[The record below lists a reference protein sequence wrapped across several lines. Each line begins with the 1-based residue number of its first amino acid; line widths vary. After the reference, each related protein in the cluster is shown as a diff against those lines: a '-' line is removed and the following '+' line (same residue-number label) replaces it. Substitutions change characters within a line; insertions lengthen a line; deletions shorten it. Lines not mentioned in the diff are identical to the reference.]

1 MLKRKSR
8 ILISVLCITGI
19 ILSLIYI
26 AFFMNKKENNIKEY
40 VIIEEGIE
48 SINSMYGEEI
58 IKRGN
63 YKNGDDYISIDDVE
77 NMLETLGLE
86 DIKNVIRVKLGK
98 ADKISRENWYEIL
111 GFVSNANGMKKICD
125 TKEINIYSIDKENK
139 NIITDDGS
147 NVYNLSLDNLYDK

>member
-58 IKRGN
+58 I
-63 YKNGDDYISIDDVE
+63 SQ
-77 NMLETLGLE
+77 
-86 DIKNVIRVKLGK
+86 
-98 ADKISRENWYEIL
+98 W
-111 GFVSNANGMKKICD
+111 
-125 TKEINIYSIDKENK
+125 
-139 NIITDDGS
+139 
-147 NVYNLSLDNLYDK
+147 